1 VGSTRK
7 KGRLG
12 RYNPNFDQ
20 PLRGR
25 GARRGRGHKSQPPKP
40 VDLRR
45 RASVE
50 RNEGAG
56 ELDEGEIVLGF
67 ALPADEKTAVSV
79 VPAVGALDDP
89 ASRFSVNTAEQRLLA
104 SPTDV
109 GNDSTPTYLL
119 LAVGIV
125 VAFVEAQVLGAPWA
139 TRDHGIQGLAHHPL
153 IVNVRAGDRNRQ
165 RHAVGVGQDVALGAE
180 PGTIGRVGAGEVPP
194 FGALTLALSSEHQ
207 LRSTPTCWS

>member
-1 VGSTRK
+1 MLLPERAGRRPAARTTRK
-7 KGRLG
+7 QSDSLPRAPSVGHYQTLVNRLPIPLENG
-12 RYNPNFDQ
+12 GHAKETYPLASFD
-20 PLRGR
+20 PLHTIT
-25 GARRGRGHKSQPPKP
+25 HKSQPPKP

-67 ALPADEKTAVSV
+67 TLPADEKTAISV

-89 ASRFSVNTAEQRLLA
+89 APRFFVNTAEQRLLA

-109 GNDSTPTYLL
+109 GNDSTPTCLL

-125 VAFVEAQVLGAPWA
+125 VAFVEAQVFGAPWA
-139 TRDHGIQGLAHHPL
+139 TRARRTMASRVSP
-153 IVNVRAGDRNRQ
+153 
-165 RHAVGVGQDVALGAE
+165 
-180 PGTIGRVGAGEVPP
+180 TIH
-194 FGALTLALSSEHQ
+194 LS
-207 LRSTPTCWS
+207 